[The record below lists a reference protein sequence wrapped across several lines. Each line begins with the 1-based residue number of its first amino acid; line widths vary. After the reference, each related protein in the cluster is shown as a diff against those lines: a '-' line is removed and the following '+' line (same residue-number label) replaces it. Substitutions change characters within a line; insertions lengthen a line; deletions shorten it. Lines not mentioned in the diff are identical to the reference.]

1 MVFAALHEKQRAG
14 KDQYSPNR
22 KDKVK
27 GKSIAFQGT
36 EVYTKQGHKFR
47 ISHTEQA
54 LLAAWRKRWGL
65 PRLTP
70 SSLCKTM
77 VIRPVNFCENF
88 TWTRNSGLCQDIYRK
103 VQSDFLRVREGFL
116 VLA

>member
-36 EVYTKQGHKFR
+36 AVCTKQGTNPEFSTQTELCRQIAESGGGSPSYSQFPVRNRGDLTCKLLYKNLPVHVIQGSVE
-47 ISHTEQA
+47 ISI
-54 LLAAWRKRWGL
+54 KK
-65 PRLTP
+65 
-70 SSLCKTM
+70 SSLIFWECMKG
-77 VIRPVNFCENF
+77 
-88 TWTRNSGLCQDIYRK
+88 S
-103 VQSDFLRVREGFL
+103 
-116 VLA
+116 